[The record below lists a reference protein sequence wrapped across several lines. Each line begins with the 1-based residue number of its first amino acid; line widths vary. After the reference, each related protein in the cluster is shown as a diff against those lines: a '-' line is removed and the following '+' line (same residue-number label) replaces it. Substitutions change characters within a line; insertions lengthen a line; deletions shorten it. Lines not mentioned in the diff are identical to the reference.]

1 MRNKGNPR
9 KVSGAILLAL
19 VPMILFIP
27 FSPSYIYL
35 IPDLFLLMFSAQILG
50 VVLNTI
56 FYKVTPE
63 DYMLQVG
70 GTHSSMALSPAVL
83 SGIIL
88 GAIIQ
93 LISLECAFFFMAII
107 VGLSIFI
114 IWKAREIGEFKL

>member
-70 GTHSSMALSPAVL
+70 GAHSSMALSPAVL

>member
-70 GTHSSMALSPAVL
+70 GAHGSMALSPAVL

>member
-1 MRNKGNPR
+1 MRNKGNPI

-70 GTHSSMALSPAVL
+70 GAHSSMALSPAVL